1 MDNVDRNKEWEQQV
15 LAKSEPAVSLYQHVK
30 DCLSVWKQLRCCIPN
45 IPVSDQVR
53 FWALIRDAI
62 VFHDTGKSHCE
73 FQKMLRGKS
82 AAWYHQRHE
91 LFSLYF
97 IINSDIR
104 LKSIVAYIVL
114 GHHKPLDA
122 IRDFVLKNYETADDD
137 EWADDDE
144 LSYGQECHQ
153 MDISYISDMLQ
164 EFDIHLLGDHAPDIV
179 TLIRSARTIY
189 QLNNSNI
196 RLYLLL
202 LVGALKE
209 CDHMA
214 SAGLLELKQLSF
226 SDFAYLYRYPLFA
239 HQKSDAQA
247 IGNVILQAPTGSGK
261 TEAAM
266 AWLRCQLQNRGQGRT
281 YYILPYTASINAMFE
296 RLSKRIGNHKIGLM
310 HGSLLQYLERKMS
323 DGSADVCI
331 FRRLADEYRSMLAPL
346 KVVTPFQLLKYL
358 YGLKGFEKGIF
369 EMCGGYFIIDEIH
382 AYDVKLFAQI
392 MALLSFA
399 VKVLD
404 VRVHIMTATLPTFMK
419 NEIARAIGSYQTIT
433 ANDELYHHF
442 VRHRVKLIPGYLIDS
457 LPIIQEDID
466 AGKKI
471 LVVCNTVDSAQ
482 LVYQQ
487 LVAPNKVL
495 LHGRFNSE
503 DRFQKETLLAEDSV
517 DLLVGTQAIEIS
529 LDIDFDVLY
538 SEPAPLDALLQRFG
552 RINRKRKKGIC
563 HCFVFK
569 ERNKSDQYIYPHVDV
584 IARTLDVINTIEKTD
599 EGIVREEKLQKAID
613 MVYPYWEE
621 NDKAVYND
629 TLKLF
634 GDFINHDMRAMD
646 YIPQHE
652 EDFYRQFDGMKVLP
666 SCLWEEYK
674 TRIASYQFVKAKAL
688 LVNITHQRFMAFFA
702 QNVIEKRQIA
712 FPSDKDEDTI
722 KNSIVWVINR
732 KYSHEVGLL
741 VGQSPDDHLDSDNFL

>member
-1 MDNVDRNKEWEQQV
+1 MESGRQV
-15 LAKSEPAVSLYQHVK
+15 LAKSEPAIPLCQHVD

-45 IPVSDQVR
+45 IPVGDQAR

-62 VFHDTGKSHCE
+62 VFHDTGKSHRE
-73 FQKMLRGKS
+73 FQKMLRGKP
-82 AAWYHQRHE
+82 ADWYHQRHE

-97 IINSDIR
+97 IVNSDIR
-104 LKSIVAYIVL
+104 QKAIVAYVVM

-122 IRDFVLKNYETADDD
+122 IRDFVLKNYDTSDDD
-137 EWADDDE
+137 EWADEDE
-144 LSYGQECHQ
+144 LSYEKECHKL
-153 MDISYISDMLQ
+153 DVSCVSDMLQ
-164 EFDIHLLGDHAPDIV
+164 AFGIHLIRDNVPDIV
-179 TLIRSARTIY
+179 ELIRDARDIY

-196 RLYLLL
+196 RLCLLL

-214 SAGLLELKQLSF
+214 SAGLKELKQLSS

-239 HQKSDAQA
+239 HQKLDAQA

-261 TEAAM
+261 TESAM
-266 AWLRCQLQNRGQGRT
+266 AWLQCQLQNRGQGRT

-296 RLSKRIGNHKIGLM
+296 RLSNTIGSGKIGLM
-310 HGSLLQYLERKMS
+310 HGSLLQYLETKMS
-323 DGSADVCI
+323 DVSTDVSSI
-331 FRRLADEYRSMLAPL
+331 RRLADEYKSILAPL

-404 VRVHIMTATLPTFMK
+404 VRVHVMTATLPTFMK
-419 NEIARAIGSYQTIT
+419 KEIVRAIGAYHAIT
-433 ANDELYHHF
+433 ADNELYHHF
-442 VRHRVKLIPGYLIDS
+442 VRHKVKLMPGHLIDS
-457 LPIIQEDID
+457 LSVIQENID
-466 AGKKI
+466 AGKKV
-471 LVVCNTVDSAQ
+471 LVVCNSVDRAQ
-482 LVYQQ
+482 QVYQS
-487 LVAPNKVL
+487 LDASNKVL

-503 DRFQKETLLAEDSV
+503 DRFRKESLLAEDSV

-538 SEPAPLDALLQRFG
+538 SEPAPLDALLQRCG
-552 RINRKRKKGIC
+552 RINRKREKGIC
-563 HCFVFK
+563 CCFVYE
-569 ERNKSDQYIYPHVDV
+569 ERNEADKYIYPHKEV
-584 IARTLDVINTIEKTD
+584 IARTLDVLRAIEKTD
-599 EGIVREEKLQKAID
+599 EGIVNEEKLQKAID
-613 MVYPYWEE
+613 TVYPYWEG
-621 NDKAVYND
+621 NDKDVYND

-634 GDFINHDMRAMD
+634 SDFINHDMRALD
-646 YIPQHE
+646 YIPQRE

-666 SCLWEEYK
+666 SCLWEEYN
-674 TRIASYQFVKAKAL
+674 TRIAGYQFVKAKGL
-688 LVNITHQRFMAFFA
+688 LVNITHQRFMALFN
-702 QNVIEKRQIA
+702 QNVIEKRHVA
-712 FPSDKDEDTI
+712 FPSDKDKKTI
-722 KNSIVWVINR
+722 NDSTVWIINR

-741 VGQSPDDHLDSDNFL
+741 VDQPPDDSLDSDNFL